1 MKSDFFSDIDD
12 LGATAEKREQLEFN
26 FSNDDIQHLLSLINK
41 INVSNDL
48 DEVLSD
54 MLHQAIQLVSA
65 EKGFIL
71 NLDSRDPFAISI
83 LHAFRADGSTLPGD
97 QKLISQSVVK
107 RAFESGIAVKK
118 ENITQDNEFA
128 AARSIL
134 ELNLK
139 SVLCVPLRTKRAIRG
154 FIYVDSRDNSPQ
166 FTEKNLLML
175 DTLVALANNILNF
188 VTFNRKLRE
197 AEQQL
202 LSAERRSLVANLA
215 GGISHEIMNALSP
228 ALGNAELI
236 TRRFHEVEESVREE
250 YGLERL
256 DVIVKQLNRIR
267 KISEDLK
274 NLSKPLEPSF
284 SRFNFQELL
293 EETLQLLSET
303 AGKIKRFR
311 RREGG
316 RYVLLT
322 NYADTNLEIEGDPD
336 QLQQVLFNTII
347 NAIQAVEDKEGGTV
361 EISLR
366 GLPSQEVELIISD
379 TGAGI
384 APENMDKI
392 WEPYFTT
399 KDESR
404 GTGLGMMIIKS
415 AINAHHGSIRID
427 SEVNQGT
434 TVCITL
440 PRFQKLKGGKLVG
453 VDENRG

>member
-1 MKSDFFSDIDD
+1 M
-12 LGATAEKREQLEFN
+12 
-26 FSNDDIQHLLSLINK
+26 
-41 INVSNDL
+41 
-48 DEVLSD
+48 
-54 MLHQAIQLVSA
+54 
-65 EKGFIL
+65 
-71 NLDSRDPFAISI
+71 
-83 LHAFRADGSTLPGD
+83 HAFSSDGSSLPGNN
-97 QKLISQSVVK
+97 KLISMSVIRK
-107 RAFESGIAVKK
+107 AYESGTAVKK

-154 FIYVDSRDNSPQ
+154 FIYVHSRDNSPQ

-188 VTFNRKLRE
+188 VSFTRKLRTT
-197 AEQQL
+197 EQQL
-202 LSAERRSLVANLA
+202 LAAERRSLVANLA

-236 TRRFHEVEESVREE
+236 TRKYMNSEIPLVK
-250 YGLERL
+250 YGSERL
-256 DVIVKQLNRIR
+256 EIITKQLNRIR

-284 SRFNFQELL
+284 CLFDLQALL

-311 RREGG
+311 RQEGA
-316 RYVLLT
+316 RFVLLT
-322 NYADTNLEIEGDPD
+322 HYQGNSLKIVGDPN

-347 NAIQAVEDKEGGTV
+347 NAIQAVEDMEGGTV
-361 EISLR
+361 EITLR
-366 GLPSQEVELIISD
+366 DLPSKEVELIIAD
-379 TGAGI
+379 TGSGI

-399 KDESR
+399 KEEGR

-415 AINAHHGSIRID
+415 AIRAHAGEIRID
-427 SEVNQGT
+427 SQLNHGT
-434 TVCITL
+434 SVHITL
-440 PRFQKLKGGKLVG
+440 PKYHQINSKGETTSPG
-453 VDENRG
+453 